1 MKERVTP
8 GVVSVSPDLLEDIMT
23 SSTNNI
29 MTSST
34 LSVVSEESE
43 PSDTVSQVTY
53 LTLCRVPYQPDLLPE
68 LVFNKILFY

>member
-43 PSDTVSQVTY
+43 PSDTVSQVRY
-53 LTLCRVPYQPDLLPE
+53 LTFCRVPYQPDLLPE